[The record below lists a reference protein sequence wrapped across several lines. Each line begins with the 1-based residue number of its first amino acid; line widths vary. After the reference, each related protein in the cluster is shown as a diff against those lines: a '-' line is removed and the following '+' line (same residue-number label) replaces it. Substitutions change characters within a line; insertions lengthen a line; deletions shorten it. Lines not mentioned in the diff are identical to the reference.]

1 MASSFD
7 KYQKRKLISSYVSVV
22 ISIALVLFLLGCLG
36 LLVINSKKVADHFK
50 EQVVMT
56 IDLND
61 TAKEVEVN
69 QLKKSLVM
77 ADYTKEA
84 LYVSKEEAAEYMKA
98 QNGEDFMDF
107 VGYNPLKNSIEVY
120 LNADFVTTE
129 KLTEITESLSNKA
142 FVEDIRYDNDLVEL
156 MNENVK
162 KITLWV
168 LIISGLFTLI
178 AVLLINSSIRLAV
191 YSKRFIIKTMQMV
204 GATKTFIRR
213 PFVWKSVQLGII
225 GALVALAGMAVVLYY
240 LDITFPELELL
251 RNTIT
256 IVRKQDNK
264 AEFIFGKKNYKFLF
278 IGLAFIAI
286 GFILM
291 AGGGSD
297 DPNVYDPS
305 IFSWRRIRLA
315 PTLVL
320 IGFGIQVYAILLN
333 PNKDSK
339 K

>member
-56 IDLND
+56 IYLND

-69 QLKKSLVM
+69 QLKKSLAM

-84 LYVSKEEAAEYMKA
+84 LYVSKEEAAEFMKA
-98 QNGEDFMDF
+98 ETGEDFMDF
-107 VGYNPLKNSIEVY
+107 VGYNPLKNSIEVH
-120 LNADFVTTE
+120 LKADFVTTE
-129 KLTEITESLSNKA
+129 KLTEITESISNKT
-142 FVEDIRYDNDLVEL
+142 FIEEIRYDNDLVEL
-156 MNENVK
+156 MNDNVK
-162 KITLWV
+162 KITFWV

-225 GALVALAGMAVVLYY
+225 GALVALVGMAIVLYY

-251 RNTIT
+251 RNTVTIIALFVGIFLLGIVIT
-256 IVRKQDNK
+256 WIST
-264 AEFIFGKKNYKFLF
+264 
-278 IGLAFIAI
+278 FIATQR
-286 GFILM
+286 F
-291 AGGGSD
+291 
-297 DPNVYDPS
+297 
-305 IFSWRRIRLA
+305 
-315 PTLVL
+315 
-320 IGFGIQVYAILLN
+320 LN
-333 PNKDSK
+333 LKTDQLYY
-339 K
+339 